1 MGYMAWTWCKVRVCC
16 GMRYYI
22 MSCAVLGWVREG
34 RTTTTSILVCCG
46 GVSERRGRQRR
57 RRDAIIRGCSK
68 FGEGWGGRTGL
79 HV

>member
-34 RTTTTSILVCCG
+34 NYCNLDSSILCYG
-46 GVSERRGRQRR
+46 GVSERRGRRR
-57 RRDAIIRGCSK
+57 RYAIIRDAQSSKRAGEVEQGC
-68 FGEGWGGRTGL
+68 TYN
-79 HV
+79 